1 MGSMYTTVEGLI
13 EKIIDSIKNIPF
25 GSGDS
30 SEENQAQSIDKFCD
44 EIQKVITI
52 LNLSIS

>member
-13 EKIIDSIKNIPF
+13 EKIIDNIKNIPF

-30 SEENQAQSIDKFCD
+30 SEENQATNIDNFCD
-44 EIQKVITI
+44 EIQKVIFYFK
-52 LNLSIS
+52 L